1 MTRLTSDWISE
12 MENTAALWNNRLYNR
27 TGLDYVK
34 IAALVA
40 ERKEE
45 DILQAAD
52 KYRIAVVPVTSGLGT
67 ITSFSES
74 VAAIVKAMGFDAFVT
89 EATDINGI
97 YEAHLKNADIIYM
110 ADDDRYIAL
119 NVKNGKVGDNNIATA
134 YGFTEILNKMAG
146 GVSGKDIAVLGYGII
161 GQLMAE
167 HLAAKGAKVAVY
179 DKDINKQRQVLDGG
193 HLWIDNI
200 NDIKNYRF
208 IADGTSEGE
217 WLDEKMLADDV
228 LIAAPGIPFSLTAAA
243 RQNIEGQY
251 IHDLLEIGTAGMLG
265 LAI

>member
-12 MENTAALWNNRLYNR
+12 MEDTAALWNNTLFNR
-27 TGLDYVK
+27 IGIDYMK
-34 IAALVA
+34 LAALVA
-40 ERKEE
+40 NRNEKEIRQTVGE
-45 DILQAAD
+45 SQV
-52 KYRIAVVPVTSGLGT
+52 AVVPITSGLGT

-74 VAAIVKAMGFDAFVT
+74 VAAIVKAMGANTFVT
-89 EATDINGI
+89 TATDVNGI
-97 YEAHLKNADIIYM
+97 YEAHTKGADIIYM

-134 YGFTEILNKMAG
+134 YGFTEILSKMAG
-146 GVSGKDIAVLGYGII
+146 GVDDKDVAVLGYGII

-167 HLAAKGAKVAVY
+167 NLAAKGAKVAVY
-179 DKDINKQRQVLDGG
+179 DKDINKTEQVIRNG
-193 HLWIDNI
+193 HLWIESI
-200 NDIKNYRF
+200 GCLKSYKY

-228 LIAAPGIPFSLTAAA
+228 LIAAPGIPLSLTAEA
-243 RQNIEGQY
+243 RKKLEGQY